1 MLVKHG
7 LGCFSIDEWSN
18 GQESREL
25 GRDER
30 EELTSA

>member
-1 MLVKHG
+1 MEQNERAMTSLERLWG
-7 LGCFSIDEWSN
+7 N